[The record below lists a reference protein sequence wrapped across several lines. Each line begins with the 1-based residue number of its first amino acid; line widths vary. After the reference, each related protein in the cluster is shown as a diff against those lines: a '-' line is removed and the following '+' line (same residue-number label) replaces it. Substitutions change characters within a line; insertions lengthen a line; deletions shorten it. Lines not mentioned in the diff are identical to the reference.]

1 MIILILFAAGILIF
15 FCMYWCIKDY
25 HDSYD
30 EYLKKK
36 YNKDEYRIDI
46 LSDWMY
52 RGDDSDDTSV

>member
-1 MIILILFAAGILIF
+1 MIILILFAAGILLF

-25 HDSYD
+25 RDSYD
-30 EYLKKK
+30 EYLRKK

-52 RGDDSDDTSV
+52 RGDDSDDTPI